1 MQKSSSLRNFSLGMQ
16 HLLAMYAGSVV
27 VPLIIGA
34 ALKFTPTQMAL
45 LIAADLLAS
54 GVATIF
60 QTLKFKGIGIRLP
73 VVLGSAFPVVSPLIA
88 IGLQYDFQT
97 AVGAMLVSGLFV
109 LLNAPFFSR
118 LSPLFPPVVIGSV
131 LTIIGTSLAPVAL
144 NNIAGGLGSSSYGSV
159 HNILLGLLTF
169 VVVVLCNRYLR
180 GFWQAISILI
190 GLIVGTLVAAIA
202 GYVDF
207 GAVGNAGWVGA
218 VQPLAFGLPKF
229 VLMPIITMCVIAL
242 IVQVESVSVFMIL
255 SEICGKKASKAALA
269 RGFRAEGLAIIFAA
283 LFNSFSKT
291 TFNQNVG
298 LIQLTKVTRVAVVVY
313 AGIIMIIMSFLPKI
327 AALVLAVPSAV
338 LGGAMLLMFGM
349 VAMAGVRQIAKAGLE
364 DVNNMIISGSAIV
377 IGIGVSV
384 TPMAF
389 EKLPQWCGVL
399 TGSGVVVGSLTAILL
414 NVLFNFASIC
424 QQEHDIH

>member
-1 MQKSSSLRNFSLGMQ
+1 MQKSSSVRNFSLGLQ

-34 ALKFTPTQMAL
+34 ALKFNPTQMAL

-54 GVATIF
+54 GVATIL
-60 QTLKFKGIGIRLP
+60 QTLKFKGVGIRLP

-88 IGLQYDFQT
+88 IGLQYDFQ
-97 AVGAMLVSGLFV
+97 AAIGAMIVSGLFV
-109 LLNAPFFSR
+109 FLNAPFFSR

-144 NNIAGGLGSSSYGSV
+144 NNIAGGLGSPGYGLS

-169 VVVVLCNRYLR
+169 VVVVLCNRYLT
-180 GFWQAISILI
+180 GFLQAISILI
-190 GLIVGTLVAAIA
+190 GLVVGTIVAAIA

-207 GAVGNAGWVGA
+207 SPVLNAGWFSA
-218 VQPLAFGLPKF
+218 VTPLAFGMPKF

-255 SEICGKKASKAALA
+255 SEMCGKKATKPALA

-327 AALVLAVPSAV
+327 AALVLAVPAAV

-349 VAMAGVRQIAKAGLE
+349 VAMAGVKQIAKAGLE

-389 EKLPQWCGVL
+389 EKLPEWCGVL

-414 NVLFNFASIC
+414 NVLFNYASIR